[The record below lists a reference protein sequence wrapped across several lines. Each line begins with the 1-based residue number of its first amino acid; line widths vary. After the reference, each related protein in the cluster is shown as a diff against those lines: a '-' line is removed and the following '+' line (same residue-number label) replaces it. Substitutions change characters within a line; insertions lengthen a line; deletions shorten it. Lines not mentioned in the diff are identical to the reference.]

1 MASTAQLEDK
11 IDAILEQQG
20 VILEALQ
27 GSLRPGAAPG
37 LLQRM
42 NASEADR
49 ADLRRIVGELL
60 LAVRTLETTPGRVAL
75 SWLERVALAV
85 ISLALAGLGA
95 LVGRVAAGGQHP

>member
-1 MASTAQLEDK
+1 MSTAQL
-11 IDAILEQQG
+11 DAKLTQLLEQNS

-27 GSLRPGAAPG
+27 GGLRPGSPPG
-37 LLQRM
+37 LIQRM
-42 NASEADR
+42 NACEADR

-60 LAVRTLETTPGRVAL
+60 LAVRTLEANPGRVAL

-95 LVGRVAAGGQHP
+95 LVGRVASGGTHP

>member
-1 MASTAQLEDK
+1 MGSTAQLEGK

-20 VILEALQ
+20 TILEALQ
-27 GSLRPGAAPG
+27 GSLRPGSSPG

-60 LAVRTLETTPGRVAL
+60 LAVRTLEANPGRVAL

>member
-1 MASTAQLEDK
+1 MSTAQLDK
-11 IDAILEQQG
+11 KLDAILEQQG

-27 GSLRPGAAPG
+27 GGLRPGSPPG
-37 LLQRM
+37 LIQRM
-42 NASEADR
+42 NACEADR
-49 ADLRRIVGELL
+49 ADLRRVVGELM

-95 LVGRVAAGGQHP
+95 LVGRVASGGTHP

>member
-1 MASTAQLEDK
+1 MSTAQLDK
-11 IDAILEQQG
+11 KLDAILEQQG

-27 GSLRPGAAPG
+27 GGLRPGSPPG
-37 LLQRM
+37 LIQRM

-49 ADLRRIVGELL
+49 ADLRRVVGELM

-95 LVGRVAAGGQHP
+95 LVGRVASGGTHP

>member
-1 MASTAQLEDK
+1 MSTAQL
-11 IDAILEQQG
+11 DAKLTQLLEQNG

-27 GSLRPGAAPG
+27 GSLRPGSAPG

-60 LAVRTLETTPGRVAL
+60 LAVKTLESTPGRLAL
-75 SWLERVALAV
+75 SWIERVALAV

-95 LVGRVAAGGQHP
+95 LVGRVASGGTHP